1 MLRIRAQ
8 LFTSLKSD
16 LRQDINFR
24 GDQTL
29 FMPLVMDLQFKEVND
44 FGPKYIYLEGR

>member
-1 MLRIRAQ
+1 M
-8 LFTSLKSD
+8 FTSLKAD

-29 FMPLVMDLQFKEVND
+29 FMPLDVDLQFKEVNN
-44 FGPKYIYLEGR
+44 FGPKYTYLEDR